1 MLEIQKGSCG
11 LGEAPHPALWS
22 MKETGPSL
30 PPIIF
35 MSALAATARV
45 TQSGSGYLQLL
56 CKILNFE

>member
-11 LGEAPHPALWS
+11 LGEAPHLALLS

-35 MSALAATARV
+35 MFALAATARV
-45 TQSGSGYLQLL
+45 TQSGHLQLL